1 VPNKQISANN
11 DQLKRTFIA
20 AIRAGDVRKVKALL
34 ARHRW
39 LRQNINASWHFFDSP
54 IIFCADR
61 NPRMIDALLA
71 AGADINARSTWWAGG
86 FGILDGAT
94 KAEAKFLMSR
104 GAKVDAHSAAHLDM
118 LDKLR
123 ELVSADPSV
132 VHKRGG
138 DGQSPLH
145 FASTVR
151 IAKFLLDHGA
161 NIDMRDIDHESTPA
175 QWMLG
180 KVGGGDRTRHDV
192 ARYLV
197 KRGCQTDILMAAAL
211 GDAKLVRQHLDKNPD
226 SIRMRVTDEFF
237 SMIGGKTGGTIYQ
250 WTLGWYVS
258 PHAVARKFGHKNIA
272 AMLLRRSPPDV
283 KLTEACWAGDKKTV
297 QSLLKKN
304 PRLVA
309 NLKPAA
315 HRNVADAARE
325 NETKAVRMML
335 EIGFPVDARGQEGG
349 TSLHWAC
356 WHGNLAMVKTILR
369 HNPPLELTDTVHHST
384 PLGWAIY
391 GSKHGWH
398 PDRGNYPACV
408 ETLIKAGAKIPE
420 KTDGS
425 KEVKS
430 MLRRHQVLGQG
441 PLNSPKLANE
451 EDSPHLSWLVGLG
464 LRGGRVRG
472 GAGRG
477 VPRMTSLNRGSGTK
491 YLHTSIVFFAPMT
504 LRYSKMPSR

>member
-1 VPNKQISANN
+1 MSDRAVSPKNEK
-11 DQLKRTFIA
+11 LKRAFLSA
-20 AIRAGDVRKVKALL
+20 VRAGEVGKVKKLL
-34 ARHRW
+34 TRHRW
-39 LRQNINASWHFFDSP
+39 LRENINAPWHFFDSP
-54 IIFCADR
+54 LILCAR
-61 NPRMIDALLA
+61 GNPKMIDALLKV
-71 AGADINARSTWWAGG
+71 GADINARSTWWAGG

-94 KAEAKFLMSR
+94 KAEAKFLISR

-161 NIDMRDIDHESTPA
+161 KIDMRDIDHESTPA

-180 KVGGGDRTRHDV
+180 KVGGGDLTRHDV

-211 GDAKLVRQHLDKNPD
+211 GDAKLVRKHLDKNPD
-226 SIRMRVTDEFF
+226 SIRMRVTEEFF
-237 SMIGGKTGGTIYQ
+237 PMIGGKTGGTIYQ

-258 PHAVARKFGHKNIA
+258 PPAVARKFGHKQIA
-272 AMLLRRSPPDV
+272 NLLLRRSPPDV
-283 KLTEACWAGDKKTV
+283 KLIEACWAADKTTA
-297 QSLLKKN
+297 QSLLKKH
-304 PRLVA
+304 PRL
-309 NLKPAA
+309 PASLTPA
-315 HRNVADAARE
+315 DLRTVADAARE
-325 NETKAVRMML
+325 NETKAVRLML

-349 TSLHWAC
+349 MPLHWAC

-369 HNPPLELTDTVHHST
+369 HNPPIELTDTVHHGT

-398 PDRGNYPACV
+398 PDRGDYPACV
-408 ETLIKAGAKIPE
+408 ETLIKVGAKIPQ

-425 KEVKS
+425 EAVEKL
-430 MLRRHQVLGQG
+430 LRRY
-441 PLNSPKLANE
+441 K
-451 EDSPHLSWLVGLG
+451 
-464 LRGGRVRG
+464 
-472 GAGRG
+472 
-477 VPRMTSLNRGSGTK
+477 K
-491 YLHTSIVFFAPMT
+491 
-504 LRYSKMPSR
+504 